1 MATLVDRDKIIK
13 RLDCYLKDCVEE
25 GDYATA
31 QIFEDCIYEI
41 LDMETITSKEE
52 PKRPKGRWILV
63 DPCTCRCSECGTVYS
78 SNDLII
84 FNGRVIASKFCPDC
98 GAEMEN

>member
-1 MATLVDRDKIIK
+1 MTTLVDRDKIIK
-13 RLDCYLKDCVEE
+13 RLDGYIKDCVEE

-41 LDMETITSKEE
+41 LDMETIVSKEE
-52 PKRPKGRWILV
+52 PKRSKGRWILV
-63 DPCTCRCSECGTVYS
+63 DPHTYRCSECGMIHS
-78 SNDLII
+78 SHDLII
-84 FNGRVIASKFCPDC
+84 FNDRVIASKFCPDC

>member
-1 MATLVDRDKIIK
+1 MASLIDRDKILA
-13 RLDCYLKDCVEE
+13 RLDGYLKDCVEE

-41 LDMETITSKEE
+41 LDMKVIPSEEE
-52 PKRPKGRWILV
+52 PKRPKGHWIIV
-63 DPCTCRCSECGTVYS
+63 DPYTYHCSECTTQHS
-78 SNDLII
+78 THDLVI

>member
-1 MATLVDRDKIIK
+1 MATFVDRDKIIE
-13 RLDCYLKDCVEE
+13 RLDGYMKDCLEE

-41 LDMETITSKEE
+41 LDMETTLSKEE

-63 DPCTCRCSECGTVYS
+63 DPHTYRCSECSTHHS
-78 SNDLII
+78 MHDLVI
-84 FNGRVIASKFCPDC
+84 FNGRVIASKFCSDC
-98 GAEMEN
+98 GAKMEN

>member
-1 MATLVDRDKIIK
+1 MSLIDRDKILT
-13 RLDCYLKDCVEE
+13 RLDRYLKDCVEE

-41 LDMETITSKEE
+41 LDMEIIPPKEE
-52 PKRPKGRWILV
+52 PKRPKGHWILV
-63 DPCTCRCSECGTVYS
+63 DSHTYRCSECGKVHLS
-78 SNDLII
+78 HDLVI
-84 FNGRVIASKFCPDC
+84 FNDRVIASNFCPDC

>member
-1 MATLVDRDKIIK
+1 MATLIDRDKILA
-13 RLDCYLKDCVEE
+13 RLDGYLKDCVEE

-41 LDMETITSKEE
+41 LDMETILPKEE
-52 PKRPKGRWILV
+52 PKRPKGSWILV
-63 DPCTCRCSECGTVYS
+63 DSHTFRCSECSTHHCTH
-78 SNDLII
+78 DLII
-84 FNGRVIASKFCPDC
+84 FDGRVIASKFCPDC